1 MPYHTTIK
9 CSTILLKEI
18 FVGAQSDSDIELP
31 KAGRGSRLVKV
42 FSQYNRDSVISE
54 PALAGSERNSR
65 REQSY
70 QGSDGYDESCNELD
84 ILLVVCLT
92 NEMVDDPEFPSGGNS
107 FVNRCCRT

>member
-1 MPYHTTIK
+1 M
-9 CSTILLKEI
+9 LKEI

-31 KAGRGSRLVKV
+31 KAGRGSRLMKV

-54 PALAGSERNSR
+54 PALAGSER
-65 REQSY
+65 REQSH

-92 NEMVDDPEFPSGGNS
+92 NEMVDDPEFSSGGNS